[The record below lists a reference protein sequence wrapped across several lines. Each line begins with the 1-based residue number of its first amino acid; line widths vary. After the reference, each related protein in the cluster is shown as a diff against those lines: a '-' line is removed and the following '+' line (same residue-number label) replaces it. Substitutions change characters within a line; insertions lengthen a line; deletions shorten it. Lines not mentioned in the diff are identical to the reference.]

1 MKNLKIVV
9 VMPAYNAA
17 KTLEKT
23 YQEIPKEYIDE
34 IILVDDASKDETVR
48 IAKELNLKII
58 QHTHNRGYGANQKT
72 CYKKALEEKADII
85 IMLHPD
91 YQYDP
96 QIIPK
101 MIEMIKNKSADVVFA
116 SRFLKDNPLKG
127 GMPLYKYISNKF
139 LTFLENLVLKT
150 NYSELH
156 TGYRAY
162 KREVL
167 EKINFESN
175 SDDFLF
181 DTEIIFQLHY
191 KGYRIKEIPVKTRY
205 DEFSS
210 SVGLKKGII
219 YGIGTIFTILKY
231 LLHKYKIKRFKI
243 FE

>member
-1 MKNLKIVV
+1 
-9 VMPAYNAA
+9 
-17 KTLEKT
+17 
-23 YQEIPKEYIDE
+23 
-34 IILVDDASKDETVR
+34 
-48 IAKELNLKII
+48 
-58 QHTHNRGYGANQKT
+58 
-72 CYKKALEEKADII
+72 
-85 IMLHPD
+85 MLHPD